1 MISANKRGTRRTER
15 IYYRLPFNMVIKKK
29 GKKVVH
35 EAMGIDISELGA
47 RLLAGI
53 VLSPG
58 QVVEI
63 HPKGAGKPVQGRV
76 VWVGDTGSEEQREIG
91 LEFVRKQRSRPK
103 VQAKRLTEVRRTE

>member
-1 MISANKRGTRRTER
+1 MISTNKQRTRRTER

-29 GKKVVH
+29 GKKVIH
-35 EAMGIDISELGA
+35 QAMGIDISELGA

-63 HPKGAGKPVQGRV
+63 YPKGAAKPVQGRV
-76 VWVGDTGSEEQREIG
+76 VWVGDTGTEQAGEIG
-91 LEFVRKQRSRPK
+91 LEFVHKQR
-103 VQAKRLTEVRRTE
+103 TRTKGDA